1 MKNFFRFN
9 LIFFLVTY
17 IIPGIFMFLCYSKIC
32 LILKRGPRV
41 ADYSEAVRR
50 SMESKRKVNVSM
62 YWIQMYC
69 PHVGCKD
76 VCGGDLSVHPLLA
89 SLQPLLLLQ
98 LLQSS
103 DLTRP
108 LHQAHLPWPVLA
120 CYGQCCCQSP
130 YLLLDVQ
137 TVIYLGLLKICPL
150 LIILDFGFIS
160 IQFFNIFCAWIRLRR
175 CCLISYILTQEFSLL
190 GV

>member
-1 MKNFFRFN
+1 MMNIFFRFN
-9 LIFFLVTY
+9 LVFFLVTY
-17 IIPGIFMFLCYSKIC
+17 IIPGLFMFLCYSKIC
-32 LILKRGPRV
+32 LTLKRGPRV

-103 DLTRP
+103 NFTSP
-108 LHQAHLPWPVLA
+108 LHQAHLPWPLLA
-120 CYGQCCCQSP
+120 CHGQCRSESA

-137 TVIYLGLLKICPL
+137 KVI
-150 LIILDFGFIS
+150 F
-160 IQFFNIFCAWIRLRR
+160 
-175 CCLISYILTQEFSLL
+175 
-190 GV
+190 

>member
-32 LILKRGPRV
+32 LTLKRGPRV

-50 SMESKRKVNVSM
+50 SMESKRRVNVSM
-62 YWIQMYC
+62 YQIQMYC
-69 PHVGCKD
+69 SHTGCAD
-76 VCGGDLSVHPLLA
+76 VCVGDLSVHPLLA
-89 SLQPLLLLQ
+89 PLQPLLFLQ

-103 DLTRP
+103 NLTSP

-120 CYGQCCCQSP
+120 CHGQCRSQSP

-137 TVIYLGLLKICPL
+137 KVI
-150 LIILDFGFIS
+150 F
-160 IQFFNIFCAWIRLRR
+160 
-175 CCLISYILTQEFSLL
+175 
-190 GV
+190 